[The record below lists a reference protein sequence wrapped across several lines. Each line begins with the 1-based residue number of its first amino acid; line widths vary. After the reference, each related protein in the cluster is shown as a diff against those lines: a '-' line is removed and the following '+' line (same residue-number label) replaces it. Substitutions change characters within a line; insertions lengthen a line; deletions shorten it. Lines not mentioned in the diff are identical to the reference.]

1 MTPQFDDALLKRYR
15 GFVALASRGEGGEK
29 DNANRL
35 AERMKSRHP
44 GIHIAAFPPHPP
56 EEEEEGYIPSP
67 NLRDIFERVASQM
80 RTGASWA
87 AHAAYEAMQIDT
99 ARRAAEETV
108 ELRSK
113 ILASNKWQV
122 AAKIPLDQLELL
134 AEDLTSVQ
142 AEVFADTV
150 ADSVREEV
158 LAALGYELE

>member
-44 GIHIAAFPPHPP
+44 GIHLAAFPPHPP
-56 EEEEEGYIPSP
+56 EEEEEGYTPSP

-99 ARRAAEETV
+99 ARHAAEETV
-108 ELRSK
+108 EIRSK
-113 ILASNKWQV
+113 VLASNKWQV

-150 ADSVREEV
+150 ADLVREEV
-158 LAALGYELE
+158 LAAFGYELE